1 MPTGFALPWAH
12 QGSGNSSQ
20 PVWRPDSKS
29 IPHKI
34 DKHLRRVPLMFTAPL
49 PPLSPTNVEM
59 RKMFEEWMAEYGRAY
74 SNPKEKEMRFK
85 IFKETVQS
93 VNAHNKVEGRMYD
106 QCVNNFAD
114 LTDEEFN
121 NTYCGFGCGAKRG
134 LSREG

>member
-1 MPTGFALPWAH
+1 MPPNAH
-12 QGSGNSSQ
+12 TVPGYSQKSVSHFSS
-20 PVWRPDSKS
+20 
-29 IPHKI
+29 
-34 DKHLRRVPLMFTAPL
+34 
-49 PPLSPTNVEM
+49 LSHNTMSNEKDVAV

-74 SNPKEKEMRFK
+74 SNPKEKETRFK